1 MLCCVHVYVVCRC
14 VLYVCIRA
22 CVLCVY
28 AVLCVHAELVFAVHM
43 LGKFCTTFSCSIPM
57 HPDPDLELDAVEYN
71 IEEEYEARLDPQAI
85 ARLEPGVRSKIDLSF
100 LDRIADTQPQMLA
113 EVGTAR

>member
-1 MLCCVHVYVVCRC
+1 MCAYVHVCCVCMLYCVCM
-14 VLYVCIRA
+14 L
-22 CVLCVY
+22 
-28 AVLCVHAELVFAVHM
+28 HGFAVRM